1 MRTQI
6 RRIIDLCDGV
16 VRNAIGGRG
25 EWGGGDYGSGK
36 MFLLDAGEG

>member
-6 RRIIDLCDGV
+6 RRIIDLCNGV
-16 VRNAIGGRG
+16 VRNAIAGRVS
-25 EWGGGDYGSGK
+25 GGGDYGSGK